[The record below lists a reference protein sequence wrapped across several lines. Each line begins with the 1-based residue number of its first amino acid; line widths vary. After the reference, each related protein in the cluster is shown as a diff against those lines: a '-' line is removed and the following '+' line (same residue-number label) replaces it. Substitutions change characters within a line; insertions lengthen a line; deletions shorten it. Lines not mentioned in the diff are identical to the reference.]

1 MSYDVNMRSLGGN
14 IMATCMF
21 IGNHE
26 SSDKIYLTLLAV
38 TEELILKENVSTFY
52 VGNNGT
58 FDNLAQKALFH
69 LKQKYPEIKAY
80 TVLAYIPGKE
90 SPYESSSLLETLYPE
105 GLEKVPP
112 RYAINHRNRWM
123 LERSSFVIT
132 HPSLLGNSL
141 KLAAKAR
148 LSGKT
153 VIDISQEA
161 EDIFPLK

>member
-1 MSYDVNMRSLGGN
+1 
-14 IMATCMF
+14 MASCMF
-21 IGNHE
+21 IGDHAVSKE
-26 SSDKIYLTLLAV
+26 IYLTLLAV
-38 TEELILKENVSTFY
+38 TEELILKEKVSTFY

-90 SPYESSSLLETLYPE
+90 SPYESPSLLETLYPE

-132 HPSLLGNSL
+132 YPSLLGNSL
-141 KLAAKAR
+141 KFAAKAR

-153 VIDISQEA
+153 VIDISREA
-161 EDIFPLK
+161 EDLFPLR